1 MITAD
6 VICGHLR
13 LRPALR
19 VAARYTNN
27 LAMAG
32 FSERTALDT
41 DALFFNPGL
50 SRLATG
56 RDSSLFAQ
64 DMLAQADQI
73 HSAISGRRIL
83 VTGGA
88 GSIGRA
94 TLELLLGY
102 APAAV
107 HVIDIGEN
115 ALVEVVRDFRSRP
128 TPIIT
133 GEFRLLPID
142 YGSTATERLLQSEA
156 PYDLVLHFAAHKH
169 VRSEKDVPSVIQM
182 IDTNVLKMKR
192 FTDWLLKYGHA
203 KRYFA
208 VSTDKAA
215 NPTSLMGASKRL
227 MEHVLF
233 SVPPAIKPVSTRFAN
248 VAFSNGSL
256 LEGFLFRL
264 AQRQPLAVPREVRRY
279 FVSAEEAAHIC
290 LLTAAV
296 AEPGQITFPRLDPAE
311 NLRPLAEIAVALLK
325 HLGLTPSFYDS
336 EAEACASVPAELPQG
351 RYPVLLTPLDTSG
364 EKPYEEFVAADEQ
377 AVATPFAAL
386 RALAYAPPPHPLGDA
401 LAYLEEVAND
411 ATKPAEKSD
420 IARKLSL
427 VVPGFRHVETGRSL
441 DDRS

>member
-1 MITAD
+1 
-6 VICGHLR
+6 
-13 LRPALR
+13 
-19 VAARYTNN
+19 
-27 LAMAG
+27 MAG
-32 FSERTALDT
+32 FPERTSLDT
-41 DALFFNPGL
+41 DALFFNSGL

-56 RDSSLFAQ
+56 RETSLFAQ
-64 DMLAQADQI
+64 DLAAQEDKLR
-73 HSAISGRRIL
+73 SAITGRRIL

-94 TLELLLGY
+94 TVELLFGY

-107 HVIDIGEN
+107 HVVDIGEN
-115 ALVEVVRDFRSRP
+115 ALVEMVRDFRSRP
-128 TPIIT
+128 TPVIT

-142 YGSTATERLLQSEA
+142 YGSAATERLLQSEA

-203 KRYFA
+203 GRYFA

-233 SVPPAIKPVSTRFAN
+233 SVPLAIQAVSTRFAN

-279 FVSAEEAAHIC
+279 FVSAEEAAQIC
-290 LLTAAV
+290 LLTAAI
-296 AEPGQITFPRLDPAE
+296 AEPRQITFPRLDPAE
-311 NLRPLAEIAVALLK
+311 NLRPLADIAVALLK

-336 EAEACASVPAELPQG
+336 ETEACSSVSTELRRG
-351 RYPVLLTPLDTSG
+351 CYPVLLTELDTSG
-364 EKPYEEFVAADEQ
+364 EKPYEEFVAADES
-377 AVATPFAAL
+377 AVVTPFSAL
-386 RALAYAPPPHPLGDA
+386 SALAYVPPPHSLDDA
-401 LAYLEEVAND
+401 LTYLEAIASD
-411 ATKPAEKSD
+411 ATRPAEKSD
-420 IARKLSL
+420 IARQLSL
-427 VVPGFRHVETGRSL
+427 VVPGFRHVETGHSL